1 MEERPMSIE
10 CRFLYAAC
18 RPGEFWVYS
27 KGADGKPTFRRL
39 ANLSWLFEICNH
51 FGDIAAWSP
60 KSLKMVAQNLPFWK
74 KVLLRANFQKMF
86 SERIHH
92 LSDPR
97 LVCKFREIWLNGN
110 RQSRA
115 LFTSHKNLPRAPA
128 FASERIAPKICHG
141 QLQTTYSECSKFH
154 PNPYT
159 YGGVIAGR
167 VNIVETRHK
176 VLPIH
181 GEASSP
187 SNYGTM
193 FFSSCLYSVVCVW
206 WFLWPP

>member
-1 MEERPMSIE
+1 MESQHSVGWPTCHDFLRFVIISEISRPEVQS
-10 CRFLYAAC
+10 RW
-18 RPGEFWVYS
+18 R
-27 KGADGKPTFRRL
+27 
-39 ANLSWLFEICNH
+39 
-51 FGDIAAWSP
+51 WSP
-60 KSLKMVAQNLPFWK
+60 KICLFGK
-74 KVLLRANFQKMF
+74 KSSQKMF

-97 LVCKFREIWLNGN
+97 LVCKFREIWLTGN

-193 FFSSCLYSVVCVW
+193 NTGHSV
-206 WFLWPP
+206 L